1 MSASFDLV
9 AVFGSPSS
17 NLCFSSSSS
26 LFSAH
31 CMRESLCC
39 SPQQSVLSLVPTVSM
54 RLRPKRTSSGVEW
67 GKGFGRCLS
76 EKGEKMAEPR
86 KSISS
91 NRENLTRKPRVKP
104 PPSKPMRRVRIV
116 CNDPYATDS
125 SDDEAVV
132 KRVKRIVR
140 EVCFPI
146 GGSASK
152 TPDLESSSIQESSSS
167 ERKLSSTL
175 GKYRGVRQRKWGKW
189 AAEIRDPVKQKR
201 VWLGTYNTAEEA
213 SDAYE
218 RKRLEFDALTGNAN
232 GKTVFTMVVATDQ
245 QLTDAVS
252 ASEDSSGSVVSLT
265 SHTAQ
270 NSSSSELATEAGK
283 FEDALDEV
291 MDDELAALAR
301 IGEEIELEFEL
312 DSLMMA
318 DDPLDDIVFGLNDL
332 PICGFDS
339 GDRAGALPDFSF
351 DFNCVEAVS
360 WMDEAA
366 VPVMGGAAA
375 ALNIACP

>member
-1 MSASFDLV
+1 
-9 AVFGSPSS
+9 
-17 NLCFSSSSS
+17 
-26 LFSAH
+26 
-31 CMRESLCC
+31 
-39 SPQQSVLSLVPTVSM
+39 
-54 RLRPKRTSSGVEW
+54 
-67 GKGFGRCLS
+67 
-76 EKGEKMAEPR
+76 MAAPR
-86 KSISS
+86 KPICS
-91 NRENLTRKPRVKP
+91 NRENLTRKPRIKS

-116 CNDPYATDS
+116 CDDPYATDS

-146 GGSASK
+146 SRSASK

-167 ERKLSSTL
+167 ERKAKNNNSLSSSSTL

-218 RKRLEFDALTGNAN
+218 RKRLEFDAMTGNAD
-232 GKTVFTMVVATDQ
+232 GKTVFTMVVATE

-252 ASEDSSGSVVSLT
+252 ASEYSSGSVASLT
-265 SHTAQ
+265 
-270 NSSSSELATEAGK
+270 SSSELAAEAGK

-332 PICGFDS
+332 PICEFDAA
-339 GDRAGALPDFSF
+339 DRAGALPDFSF
-351 DFNCVEAVS
+351 DFNCAEAVS

-375 ALNIACP
+375 PLNIACP